1 MKRAKVTFVLLLIAG
16 TLLLLP
22 GLAALILGTAG
33 IAGAVPGMT
42 ASQALLA
49 IGAGLVTG
57 AMGALPLCA
66 FFLRAREKGRLLAK
80 VSAGLFLFL
89 CLPFPFALAVQGPA
103 PWFML
108 GLAALALW
116 ILTVG
121 FESSTPA

>member
-22 GLAALILGTAG
+22 GLAALILGAAG

-103 PWFML
+103 PWLML